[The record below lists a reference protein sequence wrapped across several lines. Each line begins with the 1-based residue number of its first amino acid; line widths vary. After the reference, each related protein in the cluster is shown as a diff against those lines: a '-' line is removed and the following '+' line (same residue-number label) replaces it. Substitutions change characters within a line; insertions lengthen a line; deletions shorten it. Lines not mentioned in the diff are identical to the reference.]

1 MNKIGTNETEFVKDK
16 RKTHCKGCMN
26 ENGFCGA
33 QDVLMCWLRK
43 TYLPEGE
50 WHRAMMSDVE
60 AKNVNEIVNEVDKE
74 ILKEIL
80 KNDRKHPT
88 HARRLP

>member
-1 MNKIGTNETEFVKDK
+1 MNNIGANETEFVKDK
-16 RKTHCKGCMN
+16 RKTHCKDCMN
-26 ENGFCGA
+26 ENSFCGA
-33 QDVLMCWLRK
+33 QDVLMCWLWK

-60 AKNVNEIVNEVDKE
+60 TKNVNEIANEVNKE
-74 ILKEIL
+74 ILKEVL
-80 KNDRKHPT
+80 KNDRKHST

>member
-16 RKTHCKGCMN
+16 RKTHCKDCMN
-26 ENGFCGA
+26 KNGFCGA

-50 WHRAMMSDVE
+50 WCKALISDVE
-60 AKNVNEIVNEVDKE
+60 TQNVNEITAEVNKKIVED
-74 ILKEIL
+74 ILK
-80 KNDRKHPT
+80 K
-88 HARRLP
+88 

>member
-16 RKTHCKGCMN
+16 RKAHCKGCMN

-50 WHRAMMSDVE
+50 WDKALMSDMETKTVSE
-60 AKNVNEIVNEVDKE
+60 FTDEVNKRILEK
-74 ILKEIL
+74 ILK
-80 KNDRKHPT
+80 K
-88 HARRLP
+88 